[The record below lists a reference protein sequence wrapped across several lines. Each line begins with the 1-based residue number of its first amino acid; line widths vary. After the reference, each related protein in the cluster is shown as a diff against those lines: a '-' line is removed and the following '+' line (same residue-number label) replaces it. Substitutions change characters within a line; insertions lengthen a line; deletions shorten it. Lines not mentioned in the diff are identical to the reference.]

1 MSIGRAWWW
10 MLGLLLLAGR
20 ARADDRAWAQGVS
33 AERQAHALQLFQEGN
48 ARFAESRHDE
58 ALAKYRDALSFWD
71 HPGIHYNLAVALI
84 HLDQPLAAHEQL
96 EQALRYGKAPFDGDT
111 FEQART
117 YQKLL
122 LGRIAHLEVG
132 CGDADAEVALDG
144 EKLFSGPGKSARF
157 LMPGTHQLV
166 ATKPGYFTAS
176 RPLLL
181 LTGTPAVVVLQLEP
195 VKPQYRRRWSEWKPW
210 LIAATGVAFALT
222 VGVPLELQAKSD
234 AQQYDAVL
242 HDKCANGCLPQS
254 LPQSA
259 RDLQSRPESESAV
272 AITAFTVGGVLAAAG
287 VVMLVLNRPRLLERA
302 RVTPQLSWNGAG
314 LAGRF

>member
-1 MSIGRAWWW
+1 
-10 MLGLLLLAGR
+10 LLLTLLTCA
-20 ARADDRAWAQGVS
+20 ARGDERPWAVGVP
-33 AERQAHALQLFQEGN
+33 AERQAHALALFQEGN

-96 EQALRYGKAPFDGDT
+96 EQALRFGKAPFDGDT

-122 LGRIAHLEVG
+122 QGRIAHLEVG
-132 CGDADAEVALDG
+132 CADADAEVALDG
-144 EKLFSGPGKSARF
+144 AKLFQAPGRATRY

-181 LTGTPAVVVLQLEP
+181 LPGAPAVVVLQLEP
-195 VKPQYRRRWSEWKPW
+195 VKPQVRRRWAEWKPW
-210 LIAATGVAFALT
+210 LITVTGVAFALT

-234 AQQYDAVL
+234 SEKYDAAL
-242 HDKCANGCLPQS
+242 HDKCSTGCLAQALPQS
-254 LPQSA
+254 V
-259 RDLQSRPESESAV
+259 RDLQSRPESESGV
-272 AITAFTVGGVLAAAG
+272 AIAAFTAGGVLAAAG
-287 VVMLVLNRPRLLERA
+287 VVLLVLNRPHLVERKNVA
-302 RVTPQLSWNGAG
+302 VTPFVSPAGAG